1 MCKSNTKNNIIVEPK
16 LPKRRKAF
24 IMQRTVYGTKFTYVD
39 FELDEQGN
47 VSHAIKQIT
56 INETDEKKALKKA
69 HKQVGTFKP
78 VKVEKVSALYI
89 LDDDIFFKYAK
100 VKTDADATEQPDADA
115 TEQTEQ

>member
-1 MCKSNTKNNIIVEPK
+1 
-16 LPKRRKAF
+16 
-24 IMQRTVYGTKFTYVD
+24 MQRTVYGTKFTYVD
-39 FELDEQGN
+39 FDIDEQGN

-89 LDDDIFFKYAK
+89 LDDEIFFKYAK
-100 VKTDADATEQPDADA
+100 VKTDEEAEAEAEATTEAEAEA
-115 TEQTEQ
+115 TPEA